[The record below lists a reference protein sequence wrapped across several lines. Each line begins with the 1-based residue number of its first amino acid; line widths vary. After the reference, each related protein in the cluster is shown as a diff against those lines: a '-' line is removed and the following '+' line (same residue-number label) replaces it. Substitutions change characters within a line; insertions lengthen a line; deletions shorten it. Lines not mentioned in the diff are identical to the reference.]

1 MENPRVKL
9 KVMKKKN
16 PVNPTMPEKFYA
28 QAVKTAN
35 VDLNWLA
42 KQIASQST
50 VSKGDCYA
58 VLIACVEC
66 MIEEL
71 SRGSVVN
78 LGSLGSFQVGVRSS
92 PSESPSKVS
101 PLNVKSAHLNFRPS
115 VELKDALRN
124 LKYTVTES

>member
-9 KVMKKKN
+9 KVLKKKN
-16 PVNPTMPEKFYA
+16 PMNPTMPEMFYA
-28 QAVKTAN
+28 QAVKTGN

-42 KQIASQST
+42 KQVASQST

-58 VLIACVEC
+58 VLIACVDC

-78 LGSLGSFQVGVRSS
+78 LGTLGSFQVGVRSY
-92 PSESPSKVS
+92 PSDSSSKVS
-101 PLNVKSAHLNFRPS
+101 ALNVKSAHLNFRPS

-124 LKYTVTES
+124 LKYTVNDS

>member
-9 KVMKKKN
+9 KVLKKKN
-16 PVNPTMPEKFYA
+16 PQDLEQPVRYYA

-42 KQIASQST
+42 RQVASQST

-58 VLIACVEC
+58 VLIACVDC

-71 SRGSVVN
+71 SRGSVVS
-78 LGSLGSFQVGVRSS
+78 LGSIGSFQVGVRSY
-92 PSESPSKVS
+92 PSDSSSKVS
-101 PLNVKSAHLNFRPS
+101 ALNVKSAHLNFRPS

-124 LKYTVTES
+124 LKYTVNDS